1 MVKTLPSNARG
12 MGLLSGW
19 RAKIL
24 YASQQKPTNQT
35 KQNIKQKQ
43 YYNKFNKD
51 KVLRLKKFFLKKE
64 AEKTSDEAGRGHG
77 NETRS
82 RGVE

>member
-1 MVKTLPSNARG
+1 

-24 YASQQKPTNQT
+24 HASQQKTNNQT
-35 KQNIKQKQ
+35 KHKQ

-51 KVLRLKKFFLKKE
+51 KVLQLKKKSLKKA
-64 AEKTSDEAGRGHG
+64 AENTSDEAGRGHG

-82 RGVE
+82 RGLE

>member
-1 MVKTLPSNARG
+1 MLHSKT
-12 MGLLSGW
+12 
-19 RAKIL
+19 
-24 YASQQKPTNQT
+24 QTHTQT
-35 KQNIKQKQ
+35 KQNIRQKQ

-51 KVLRLKKFFLKKE
+51 KVLRLKKKIFKKA

-82 RGVE
+82 RGLE